1 MLLTFVD
8 RDCTSQPCQNGGVCR
23 NSGQG
28 NQCVCPPGW
37 TGHMCEHGQ
46 YLFLTVKII
55 SLISYQATSDLINAS
70 FP

>member
-1 MLLTFVD
+1 MKSYCRLTTMGVIYIMLLTFVD

-46 YLFLTVKII
+46 YLFLTK
-55 SLISYQATSDLINAS
+55 L
-70 FP
+70 